1 MHPDNADFEIL
12 FERWMTFNDFVS
24 FIAISWF
31 VCCEYGDQLPVRVVV
46 GVNRITNFTL
56 SKKYL

>member
-1 MHPDNADFEIL
+1 MIYAKNRLVMHPDNADFEIL

-31 VCCEYGDQLPVRVVV
+31 VCWSMVISYRSGLLWE
-46 GVNRITNFTL
+46 
-56 SKKYL
+56 